1 DSLCSNPYNFIV
13 QSKIQKKDD
22 DKSFK
27 RCKSTRNIATD
38 YNNSLASIEELLET
52 LRMYSIC
59 IY

>member
-1 DSLCSNPYNFIV
+1 

-52 LRMYSIC
+52 LR
-59 IY
+59 